1 MCETNDGIEDVEHF
15 LLLCPSFDTAWRDL
29 LAGVFDILRPLEYN
43 NLPNDVLVQILL
55 YGDKNLPDYLN
66 KQIILLTLRFIHDT
80 GRFD

>member
-15 LLLCPSFDTAWRDL
+15 LLLCPSFDVARRDL